1 MECDNQECLDN
12 SQHAP
17 GFLLTRS
24 RTDSTFEQ
32 IPVMWAWQYNLNS
45 FPWRTGCRD
54 FTNIA
59 NPDPVVRRGLANRIR
74 DACVNV
80 GFFYSQLSFFLL
92 LDKFNYIAFI
102 LVKNHGIS
110 EEIISSV
117 LDAVKRFFELPE
129 KMKQEV
135 RNFFLLTRPRALNV
149 LSYSSTSTKVQ
160 ISRDTPLCL
169 GRTPIQ
175 RIKEISMR
183 VLTWDG
189 SKRTHLRPGY
199 VKTELWLA
207 RMSGPKACLVSDHL
221 S

>member
-1 MECDNQECLDN
+1 M
-12 SQHAP
+12 
-17 GFLLTRS
+17 
-24 RTDSTFEQ
+24 
-32 IPVMWAWQYNLNS
+32 
-45 FPWRTGCRD
+45 
-54 FTNIA
+54 
-59 NPDPVVRRGLANRIR
+59 
-74 DACVNV
+74 NV
-80 GFFYSQLSFFLL
+80 GFFYSQLSFFFL

-117 LDAVKRFFELPE
+117 LDAAKRFFELPE

-169 GRTPIQ
+169 GRTPTQ
-175 RIKEISMR
+175 RIKEISMK

-199 VKTELWLA
+199 VKTEL
-207 RMSGPKACLVSDHL
+207 
-221 S
+221 